1 MPNCRSLAGL
11 VGGGCVFR
19 YEMGNSHLNEDS
31 FALVHAPN
39 GTCADRIFVPF
50 NGAVEDKRMVDVTTA
65 KAGVN
70 VKLRSFSRS
79 LPMALLLAREAMMN
93 RFRPALKLFNI
104 TEQQWRV
111 LRALSSVKEIEVME
125 LAKATSLLAP
135 SLSRILRDM
144 EERGLVERRQV
155 PDDLRRSLTSIS
167 ADGLK
172 LIDAVAPYSESI
184 YQEITTAVGREKMDQ
199 LQQMCR
205 EIVGMLGELEPRNY
219 SNEELDPEIARI
231 VGDSNRGRPREER

>member
-1 MPNCRSLAGL
+1 MALIAIRGPRVSNCPDGAIHPR
-11 VGGGCVFR
+11 CVAA
-19 YEMGNSHLNEDS
+19 EHE
-31 FALVHAPN
+31 
-39 GTCADRIFVPF
+39 
-50 NGAVEDKRMVDVTTA
+50 RMVDVTTA
-65 KAGVN
+65 RAGVN

-111 LRALSSVKEIEVME
+111 LRALSSVREIEVME

-184 YQEITTAVGREKMDQ
+184 YQEITETVGRDRMEL
-199 LQQMCR
+199 LQQLCR
-205 EIVGMLGELEPRNY
+205 DVAGMLGELEPRLY
-219 SNEELDPEIARI
+219 SADELDPEIARI
-231 VGDSNRGRPREER
+231 VGDSARGRPRDER

>member
-1 MPNCRSLAGL
+1 MTS
-11 VGGGCVFR
+11 V
-19 YEMGNSHLNEDS
+19 
-31 FALVHAPN
+31 
-39 GTCADRIFVPF
+39 
-50 NGAVEDKRMVDVTTA
+50 

-79 LPMALLLAREAMMN
+79 LPMSLLLAREAIMT

-111 LRALSSVKEIEVME
+111 LRALSSVREIEVME

-155 PDDLRRSLTSIS
+155 PDDLRRSLISIS
-167 ADGLK
+167 QDGLK

-184 YQEITTAVGREKMDQ
+184 YQEITETVGRDKMDL
-199 LQQMCR
+199 LQQLCKDVVTSLSQLPASDYAG
-205 EIVGMLGELEPRNY
+205 I
-219 SNEELDPEIARI
+219 ELDADILRI
-231 VGDSNRGRPREER
+231 VGDSTRGRPRLED

>member
-1 MPNCRSLAGL
+1 
-11 VGGGCVFR
+11 
-19 YEMGNSHLNEDS
+19 
-31 FALVHAPN
+31 
-39 GTCADRIFVPF
+39 
-50 NGAVEDKRMVDVTTA
+50 VTSA

-79 LPMALLLAREAMMN
+79 LPMSLLLAREAVMT

-155 PDDLRRSLTSIS
+155 PDDLRRSLISI
-167 ADGLK
+167 
-172 LIDAVAPYSESI
+172 IDAVAPYSESI
-184 YQEITTAVGREKMDQ
+184 YQEITETVGRDKMDL
-199 LQQMCR
+199 LQQLCR
-205 EIVGMLGELEPRNY
+205 DVVTSLSQLSATDY
-219 SNEELDPEIARI
+219 SGVELDADILRI
-231 VGDSNRGRPREER
+231 VGDSTRGRPRLED